1 MTKKITMSKSA
12 SFLQKYWFARGFS
25 DKLIHS
31 SKDVP
36 SIEMVE
42 YLEEISGIN
51 VGVSHSERLP
61 EEPFH
66 RCPDI
71 TLAEKVINW
80 SPQKNLDEIITKIL
94 ED

>member
-1 MTKKITMSKSA
+1 MSKSA

-51 VGVSHSERLP
+51 ILNEYELGYEQ
-61 EEPFH
+61 
-66 RCPDI
+66 
-71 TLAEKVINW
+71 AEKDKVN
-80 SPQKNLDEIITKIL
+80 NVV
-94 ED
+94 

>member
-1 MTKKITMSKSA
+1 MSKSA

-51 VGVSHSERLP
+51 ILNEYELGYEQ
-61 EEPFH
+61 
-66 RCPDI
+66 
-71 TLAEKVINW
+71 AEKDKVNNIV
-80 SPQKNLDEIITKIL
+80 
-94 ED
+94 

>member
-1 MTKKITMSKSA
+1 MSKSA
-12 SFLQKYWFARGFS
+12 SFFQKYWFARGFS

-51 VGVSHSERLP
+51 ILNEYELGYEQ
-61 EEPFH
+61 
-66 RCPDI
+66 
-71 TLAEKVINW
+71 AEKDKVNNIV
-80 SPQKNLDEIITKIL
+80 
-94 ED
+94 